1 MPDFD
6 LDEYKAKLEQE
17 IALQQIQLEDANMP
31 YEYTQFHR
39 GQINAYRDALKRLAQ
54 PGTADEPA
62 ITNPYPT

>member
-6 LDEYKAKLEQE
+6 LGEYKAKLEQE
-17 IALQQIQLEDANMP
+17 IALQQIQLEDPNMP
-31 YEYTQFHR
+31 HEYTQFHR
-39 GQINAYRDALKRLAQ
+39 GQINAYREALKRLDQ